1 MKQFKTVKELMD
13 YLSTLPS
20 DMPVVM
26 GDYSYEI
33 EEGYVPVRI
42 TEVLTNSNGR
52 MADYWS
58 DKTKQDHGPCFTA
71 LKIGH

>member
-26 GDYSYEI
+26 GDYSYDI
-33 EEGYVPVRI
+33 QEGYMPV
-42 TEVLTNSNGR
+42 EVHKVVTNEYYSI
-52 MADYWS
+52 ADHWEPEIIQKY
-58 DKTKQDHGPCFTA
+58 GPVWPA